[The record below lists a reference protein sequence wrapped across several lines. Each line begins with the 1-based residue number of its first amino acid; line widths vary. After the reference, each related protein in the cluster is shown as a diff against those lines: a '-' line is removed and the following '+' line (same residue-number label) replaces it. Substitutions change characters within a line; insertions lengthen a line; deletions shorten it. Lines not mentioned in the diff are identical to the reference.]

1 MYCSRVFIW
10 VRHNPGMKSAR
21 RLARTC
27 SIALHALG
35 FALALCATVP
45 AMAQSC
51 SFKANQPGSVSFGV
65 INPTLAT
72 TATFSVTLAFK
83 CNGGAVATF
92 NIAGQNDTGPGAY
105 RLKHASLSQYMA
117 YSVSTVLTAGVDITL
132 NGQIVASTYQNAYA
146 GSYSDSLTV
155 TIFP

>member
-1 MYCSRVFIW
+1 M
-10 VRHNPGMKSAR
+10 NPPC

-27 SIALHALG
+27 STALG
-35 FALALCATVP
+35 ALGLVLALCATTP

-51 SFKANQPGSVSFGV
+51 SFKNNQPGSVNFGV

-72 TATFSVTLAFK
+72 TATFSVTLNFK
-83 CNGGAVATF
+83 CKGVAIATF

-117 YSVSTVLTAGVDITL
+117 YSISTVLVPGVDITL

-146 GSYSDSLTV
+146 GNYSDSLTV